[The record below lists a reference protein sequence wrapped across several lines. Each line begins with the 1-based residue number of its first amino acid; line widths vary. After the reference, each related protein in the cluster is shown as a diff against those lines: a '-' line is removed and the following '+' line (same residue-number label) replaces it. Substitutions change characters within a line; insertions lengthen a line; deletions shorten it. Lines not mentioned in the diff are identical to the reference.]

1 MRSGMDLQALLA
13 QRKEKIF
20 LELPAG
26 QGSIPCLTVTGKS
39 LAESWENSLIAL
51 YAHGCEIR
59 TEYDRQ
65 DAAGNY
71 LDPPS
76 RDCTMRLIV
85 EEPLSE
91 PMLHRCFPGGL
102 ESLEEYRQEVLD
114 GIKDHW
120 VRDPN
125 DPDDERWE
133 YTYHE
138 RLFRYRVPGIEGEID
153 QIARVIE
160 DLARSPISRRCQAV
174 TWKVW
179 EDTGI
184 HDPACMQS
192 LWFRVLPDEEGIFRL
207 NLNVRFRSR
216 DAYDAAFMN
225 CFALILL
232 QERTAKQLGEK
243 IGQEVRLGRYLDESD
258 SYHIYGSKLSDFE
271 DRFLKQVSLRTFE
284 QRTWTRA
291 YAEPF
296 FAEARP
302 RIKAKIAAQDRQRQP
317 EE

>member
-1 MRSGMDLQALLA
+1 MDLPALLA
-13 QRKEKIF
+13 ERKDRIF

-26 QGSIPCLTVTGKS
+26 QGRIPCLTARGRC
-39 LAESWENSLIAL
+39 LAEAWENSLLAV
-51 YAHGCEIR
+51 YAYGCEIR
-59 TEYDRQ
+59 TEYDRK
-65 DAAGNY
+65 DSAGNF

-85 EEPLSE
+85 EEPLAE
-91 PMLHRCFPGGL
+91 PMIHRCFPGGL
-102 ESLEEYRQEVLD
+102 DSLEEYRQEVLD

-120 VRDPN
+120 VRDPD
-125 DPDDERWE
+125 DPEDERWE

-138 RLFRYRVPGIEGEID
+138 RLFRYTVPGKEGAVD
-153 QIARVIE
+153 QLAAVVE
-160 DLARSPISRRCQAV
+160 GLARSPISRRCQAI

-192 LWFRVLPDEEGIFRL
+192 LWFRILPDEDGVWRL

-232 QERTAKQLGEK
+232 QERVARQLSEK
-243 IGQEVRLGRYLDESD
+243 TGREVRLGRYLDESD
-258 SYHIYGSKLSDFE
+258 SFHIYGSKLRDFE
-271 DRFLKQVSLRTFE
+271 DRFLKQVMSRRFE

-291 YAEPF
+291 FAEPF

-302 RIKAKIAAQDRQRQP
+302 RIREKIAAQDRQRRR
-317 EE
+317 ED

>member
-1 MRSGMDLQALLA
+1 MEFQSLLE
-13 QRKEKIF
+13 QRRDRMWV
-20 LELPAG
+20 ELPAG
-26 QGSIPCLTVTGKS
+26 QGRIPCLTARGKS
-39 LAESWENSLIAL
+39 LAEAWENSLLAV
-51 YAHGCEIR
+51 YAYGCEIR
-59 TEYDRQ
+59 TEYDRK
-65 DAAGNY
+65 DAAGKY

-76 RDCTMRLIV
+76 KDCTMRLIV
-85 EEPLSE
+85 EEPLAE

-102 ESLEEYRQEVLD
+102 DALEEYRQEVLD

-125 DPDDERWE
+125 DPEDERWE

-138 RLFRYRVPGIEGEID
+138 RLFRYTVPGLEGAVD
-153 QIARVIE
+153 QIARVVE
-160 DLARSPISRRCQAV
+160 GLSASPISRRCQAI

-179 EDTGI
+179 EDLGI

-192 LWFRVLPDEEGIFRL
+192 LWFRMLRDEDGVWCL

-232 QERTAKQLGEK
+232 QERVAGQIRARL
-243 IGQEVRLGRYLDESD
+243 GQEVRLGRYLDESD
-258 SYHIYGSKLSDFE
+258 SYHIYGSKLKDFE
-271 DRFLKQVSLRTFE
+271 DRFLKQVLTRSFE

-291 YAEPF
+291 FAEPF

-302 RIKAKIAAQDRQRQP
+302 RIREKIATQDRQRRS
-317 EE
+317 ED